1 MREIFR
7 YSKRDN
13 LPVVPIFTVS
23 PSLRYLEDVMAVPLG
38 PTAAMCEALVWLAQ
52 EDQFGR

>member
-13 LPVVPIFTVS
+13 LPVAPIFTVS

-38 PTAAMCEALVWLAQ
+38 PTGAMCEALVWLAQ